1 MRIKKKRATQRVL
14 LSLPPELYDT
24 ISRLSAAMEKPRA
37 EIIREL
43 LAQQQPM
50 LDLMANAFEQA
61 REGHKEK
68 AAVALQKLAGEAL
81 MGLGEAM
88 SPRRGHKT
96 RTWSW

>member
-24 ISRLSAAMEKPRA
+24 ISRVSAAMEKPRA

-50 LDLMANAFEQA
+50 LDVMAKAFEEA
-61 REGHKEK
+61 KEGHKEK
-68 AAVALQKLAGEAL
+68 AAVALQKLASEAL

-88 SPRRGHKT
+88 SPKRGYKT
-96 RTWSW
+96 RIWSW